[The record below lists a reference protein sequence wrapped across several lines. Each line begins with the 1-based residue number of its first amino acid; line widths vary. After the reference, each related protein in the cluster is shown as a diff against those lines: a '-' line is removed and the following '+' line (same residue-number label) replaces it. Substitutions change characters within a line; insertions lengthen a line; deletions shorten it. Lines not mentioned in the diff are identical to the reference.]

1 MGLFNFLKSA
11 GDKLWDP
18 ASATKDD
25 KEKKLKEY
33 LDSLGIKEADQ
44 VSLNVDDNGKVIVSG
59 EGIVADM
66 KNKILVA
73 LGNVAGVEK
82 VEDYTGGSSIDV
94 QHYTVVAGDTLSAI
108 SKKVYGDANLYQ
120 QIFEANKP
128 MLKDPNK
135 IYPGQVLII
144 PKRKR

>member
-1 MGLFNFLKSA
+1 MGLFDFLKSA

-18 ASATKDD
+18 ATATKDD
-25 KEKKLKEY
+25 KEKKLKEH
-33 LDSLGIKEADQ
+33 LDSLGIKGADQ
-44 VSLNVDDNGKVIVSG
+44 VNVNVDDNGKVTVSG

-73 LGNVAGVEK
+73 LGNVAGIEK
-82 VEDYTGGSSIDV
+82 VEDHTGGGSVDV

-135 IYPGQVLII
+135 IYPGQVIII
-144 PKRKR
+144 PKR

>member
-1 MGLFNFLKSA
+1 MGLFDFLKSA

-25 KEKKLKEY
+25 KEKKLKEH
-33 LDSLGIKEADQ
+33 LDSLGIKGADQ
-44 VSLNVDDNGKVIVSG
+44 VNLNVDDNGKVTVSG

-82 VEDYTGGSSIDV
+82 VEDHTGGSSIDV

-144 PKRKR
+144 PKR

>member
-1 MGLFNFLKSA
+1 
-11 GDKLWDP
+11 
-18 ASATKDD
+18 
-25 KEKKLKEY
+25 
-33 LDSLGIKEADQ
+33 
-44 VSLNVDDNGKVIVSG
+44 
-59 EGIVADM
+59 M

-82 VEDYTGGSSIDV
+82 VEDHTGGSSIDV
-94 QHYTVVAGDTLSAI
+94 QHYTVVAGYTLSAI

-144 PKRKR
+144 PKR

>member
-1 MGLFNFLKSA
+1 MGLFDFLKSA

-18 ASATKDD
+18 AAATKDD
-25 KEKKLKEY
+25 KEKKLKEH
-33 LDSLGIKEADQ
+33 LDSLGIKGADQ
-44 VSLNVDDNGKVIVSG
+44 VNVNVDDNGKVTVSG

-82 VEDYTGGSSIDV
+82 VEDHIAGGSVDV

-108 SKKVYGDANLYQ
+108 AKKVYGDANLYQ

-144 PKRKR
+144 PKR

>member
-1 MGLFNFLKSA
+1 MGLFDFLKSA

-25 KEKKLKEY
+25 KEKKLKEH
-33 LDSLGIKEADQ
+33 LDSLGIKGVDQ
-44 VSLNVDDNGKVIVSG
+44 VNLNVDYNSKVTVSG

-82 VEDYTGGSSIDV
+82 VKNHTGGSSIDV

-120 QIFEANKP
+120 
-128 MLKDPNK
+128 
-135 IYPGQVLII
+135 
-144 PKRKR
+144 

>member
-1 MGLFNFLKSA
+1 MGLFDFLKSA

-18 ASATKDD
+18 ATATKDD
-25 KEKKLKEY
+25 KEKKLKEH
-33 LDSLGIKEADQ
+33 LDSLGIKGADQ
-44 VSLNVDDNGKVIVSG
+44 VNVNVDDNGKVTVTG

-73 LGNVAGVEK
+73 LGNVAGIEK
-82 VEDYTGGSSIDV
+82 VEDHTGGGSVDV

-135 IYPGQVLII
+135 IYPGQVIII
-144 PKRKR
+144 PKR

>member
-1 MGLFNFLKSA
+1 MGLFDFLKSA

-18 ASATKDD
+18 ATATKDD
-25 KEKKLKEY
+25 KEKKLKEH
-33 LDSLGIKEADQ
+33 LDSLGIKGADQ
-44 VSLNVDDNGKVIVSG
+44 VNVNVDDNGKVTVSG

-73 LGNVAGVEK
+73 LGNVAGIEK
-82 VEDYTGGSSIDV
+82 VEDHTGGGSVDV

-144 PKRKR
+144 PKR